1 MKTKSLDKFIIFKGR
16 SFYFWQNKKN
26 RFCDL
31 KGLCAT
37 LEILRV
43 KKMFLEILGLK
54 RHFCEVE
61 GLKCNFRVE
70 KAFAFVST
78 YAWNYAKY
86 FPLIPDS
93 ILKPFLNGLINDFGT
108 TQSYILAS
116 SHALRTCDEAFL
128 FIWI

>member
-1 MKTKSLDKFIIFKGR
+1 MKTKSFDKFIIFKGR

-61 GLKCNFRVE
+61 RLNAIWESLGLKC
-70 KAFAFVST
+70 
-78 YAWNYAKY
+78 
-86 FPLIPDS
+86 
-93 ILKPFLNGLINDFGT
+93 DF
-108 TQSYILAS
+108 
-116 SHALRTCDEAFL
+116 
-128 FIWI
+128 